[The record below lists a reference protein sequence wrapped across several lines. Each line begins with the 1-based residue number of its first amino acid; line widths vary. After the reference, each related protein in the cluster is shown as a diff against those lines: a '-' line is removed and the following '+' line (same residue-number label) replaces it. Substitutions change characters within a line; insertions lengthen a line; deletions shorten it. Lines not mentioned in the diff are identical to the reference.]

1 MRRTILLA
9 TVVDPVRGRD
19 VVTLQA
25 CTMPDFE
32 NRLIVRADRANR
44 AGRA

>member
-19 VVTLQA
+19 VITLQA
-25 CTMPDFE
+25 CTMPDLE
-32 NRLIVRADRANR
+32 NRHIVRADRADR
-44 AGRA
+44 ADRA

>member
-19 VVTLQA
+19 VVTLQT
-25 CTMPDFE
+25 CMMPDFE
-32 NRLIVRADRANR
+32 NRLIVRAER